1 MSEEKAKENA
11 NPLSAFKGLGEALR
25 WATGLSVNDNHNVIS
40 CGARGRDNDN
50 RQQTLQAIRDG
61 R

>member
-11 NPLSAFKGLGEALR
+11 NPLSAFKGLGESLR
-25 WATGLSVNDNHNVIS
+25 WATGLSVSDNGMS
-40 CGARGRDNDN
+40 CGARGRDDNDN
-50 RQQTLQAIRDG
+50 QRLLMASREG

>member
-11 NPLSAFKGLGEALR
+11 NPLSAFKGLRKTFQELID
-25 WATGLSVNDNHNVIS
+25 LSVKGNGMS
-40 CGARGRDNDN
+40 CGARGRDDDN
-50 RQQTLQAIRDG
+50 QRLLMASREG